1 MSYYVKENQGSFD
14 IIEKDTDTLIDM
26 KTNEKRARD
35 ICRKMNLG
43 AGFNGFTPLFF
54 AGLRGLETT
63 E

>member
-1 MSYYVKENQGSFD
+1 MSYYVKENEGAYD
-14 IIEKDTDTLIDM
+14 IVEKDTDTVIDL

-54 AGLRGLETT
+54 ADLRGMEAA

>member
-1 MSYYVKENQGSFD
+1 MSYYVKEVEGAYD
-14 IIEKDTDTLIDM
+14 IIEKDTDTVIDL

-54 AGLRGLETT
+54 AGLRGLEAT